1 MAVVERLIWQ
11 IETDLHTDLSMTSL
25 SERCAVNVHH
35 MCRIFQLATG
45 MSIMSYA
52 RARRLSKAARA
63 VAHGRDNIIAIA
75 LDAGYGSHEAFT
87 RAFVH
92 CFGITPSALRSH
104 RSIATLDLTEPFE
117 MNKDMIVPVA
127 APRMEERGAFRVV
140 GLGIDCAFGNTGAI
154 PALWQAFNA
163 RENEVENAVPGALY
177 GVCCMGDG
185 AGNFRYIAGVE
196 AQGSTSGMEH
206 IDIPAHRYA
215 VFTHSGHIS
224 DFAKT
229 VYTIWNKAL
238 PDAGLK
244 SAQAP
249 DFERYDHR
257 FDGRTGRGEV
267 EIWIPIVS

>member
-11 IETDLHTDLSMTSL
+11 IETDLHTDLSLTSL
-25 SERCAVNVHH
+25 SERCEVNDHICAGSFNWPQA
-35 MCRIFQLATG
+35 CRSRAT
-45 MSIMSYA
+45 
-52 RARRLSKAARA
+52 RAPAEYPRRHAPSLM
-63 VAHGRDNIIAIA
+63 VAIA

-87 RAFVH
+87 RAFAH

-104 RSIATLDLTEPFE
+104 RSITTLDLMEPFE

-127 APRMEERGAFRVV
+127 APRLEERGAMRVV

-196 AQGSTSGMEH
+196 AKGSTSGMEH

-238 PDAGLK
+238 PDAGLN